1 MQETKD
7 PESTET
13 SGGEQGTEA
22 REPES
27 TATSSDTLSDI
38 EQTEKVSDRTG
49 STSDSD
55 TGSGSSSDAPS
66 PDGQFDDS
74 RSGDSGKGNPGPM

>member
-1 MQETKD
+1 METKD
-7 PESTET
+7 PMSTET
-13 SGGEQGTEA
+13 SRSKPDAEA

-38 EQTEKVSDRTG
+38 EQTEKVSAPKSNEQSSG
-49 STSDSD
+49 
-55 TGSGSSSDAPS
+55 GSGSNDAPS

-74 RSGDSGKGNPGPM
+74 RSNNSGVGDPGPM

>member
-1 MQETKD
+1 METKE
-7 PESTET
+7 PMSTET
-13 SGGEQGTEA
+13 SGNKSETEA

-38 EQTEKVSDRTG
+38 EQTEKVSTSTG
-49 STSDSD
+49 NEQSD
-55 TGSGSSSDAPS
+55 GGGQSDAPS

-74 RSGDSGKGNPGPM
+74 RSNNSGVGDPGPM